1 MKTLIIFDTNK
12 LRATNSGGAS
22 YASFEFGSEFNE
34 LKSYINDKGLS
45 EFIDTAIPDVAVQ
58 ELLQQKV
65 EQYSEDIH
73 DITAIRSRLSELPG
87 VDFSGVSLPAKDF
100 DCKEHLNPRMAEFI
114 RTNEFTVMD
123 IEEEKFG
130 HIMKEVLRRAI
141 ERRSPFRGSKNSPDI
156 GFKDVMIWESIL
168 NYRNYGKYDKVI
180 FFTADSSFDEK
191 CEAEF
196 ESKLRKEIV
205 ITPLMESL
213 QTEIE
218 KDYASL
224 IQNKEWR
231 DFVATDYF
239 KSYFA
244 GELSKL
250 HYVTVDGIERKVI
263 RVSVVNYLDGV
274 EEAEDN
280 EETDTPI
287 MLVTSLKVTVEIDGA
302 QKEVGIK
309 ARTYLDDSIAK
320 GIQFTEFGGE

>member
-1 MKTLIIFDTNK
+1 LRTLIIFDTNK
-12 LRATNSGGAS
+12 VRATNSGGAS
-22 YASFEFGSEFNE
+22 YGSFEFGSEFKE
-34 LKSYINDKGLS
+34 LKSYVKDKGLS

-65 EQYSEDIH
+65 EQYSEDIE
-73 DITAIRSRLSELPG
+73 DITGIRSRLSELPG
-87 VDFSGVSLPAKDF
+87 VDFSRVSLPAKDF
-100 DCKEHLNPRMAEFI
+100 DCKEHLDPKMAEFV
-114 RTNEFTVMD
+114 RSNEFTVMD
-123 IEEEKFG
+123 IEEEEFG
-130 HIMKEVLRRAI
+130 HILKEVMRRAI

-180 FFTADSSFDEK
+180 FFTADSGFDEK
-191 CEAEF
+191 CAAEF
-196 ESKLRKEIV
+196 ESKVKKEIV

-213 QTEIE
+213 QAEIE

-224 IQNKEWR
+224 IHSKEWR
-231 DFVATDYF
+231 DFAATDYF

-250 HYVTVDGIERKVI
+250 DYVTVDGIERKVI
-263 RVSVVNYLDGV
+263 HVSVVNYLDAV
-274 EEAEDN
+274 EESDDS

-287 MLVTSLKVTVEIDGA
+287 ILITSLKVTVEIDGA
-302 QKEVGIK
+302 PRGVDFK

-320 GIQFTEFGGE
+320 GIQYTEFGAE